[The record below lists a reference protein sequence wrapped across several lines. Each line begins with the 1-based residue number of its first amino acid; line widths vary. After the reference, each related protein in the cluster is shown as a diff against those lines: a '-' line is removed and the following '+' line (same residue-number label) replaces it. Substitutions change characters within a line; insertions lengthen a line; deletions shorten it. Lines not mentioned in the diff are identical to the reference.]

1 MIDIVICTTTSNV
14 FSTKVYRTDLL
25 LNQIFLAQNSYTD
38 REHLRG
44 NLYCYVFCLVAIC
57 VFLCD
62 WLFLAHVCFL
72 ISLYCVGNVL
82 SVF

>member
-44 NLYCYVFCLVAIC
+44 TCTVKCFVWLLFVFFV
-57 VFLCD
+57 
-62 WLFLAHVCFL
+62 
-72 ISLYCVGNVL
+72 
-82 SVF
+82 

>member
-44 NLYCYVFCLVAIC
+44 NLYCYVFCLVVIC
-57 VFLCD
+57 VF
-62 WLFLAHVCFL
+62 
-72 ISLYCVGNVL
+72 CVIGY
-82 SVF
+82 F